1 MRAADATGVPAVSIG
16 GGVAANG
23 RLRELVAQ
31 GADARALRVAIPDR
45 SLCTDNAAM
54 IAAAANFTDAI
65 PWPDFVGEDAM
76 ATAPPG
82 GIAA

>member
-1 MRAADATGVPAVSIG
+1 
-16 GGVAANG
+16 
-23 RLRELVAQ
+23 
-31 GADARALRVAIPDR
+31 
-45 SLCTDNAAM
+45 M
-54 IAAAANFTDAI
+54 IAAAAHFTDAI